1 MSECVAMK
9 PTRFFLLA
17 TLFSTLV
24 FTTSASAYVAPNL
37 LFCKKPLTLHSGI
50 VYVNGLAHSETGFI
64 QANAGDEIAFDFTI
78 SNDNSPACQKPITAV
93 LAFYGSSKDYPENW
107 FSYEFNVET
116 VKQLKPL
123 PTSLTLTQNQLPNKY
138 SFTILQGETIRAKLV
153 VKTPANAKTTLLA
166 FGLATAHLVPATT
179 NETVLNTTSTLDFKP
194 ITLAGKQP
202 SLLSTTSTTQAT
214 LAPTALAKQPELQP
228 SLNWS
233 SLAPILATLAI
244 LAILTALAVRRLAVR
259 HLHAKK
265 RVESPPKTMP
275 RAFKRERE
283 AKRER
288 KHAQAQKH
296 ETKTLKIL

>member
-1 MSECVAMK
+1 MK
-9 PTRFFLLA
+9 STRFFLLA

-153 VKTPANAKTTLLA
+153 VKTPADAKTTLLA

-194 ITLAGKQP
+194 IALAGKQP
-202 SLLSTTSTTQAT
+202 STLPTVTPTQAT
-214 LAPTALAKQPELQP
+214 ATPTVFVEKRAPQPPFDWSLLAA
-228 SLNWS
+228 
-233 SLAPILATLAI
+233 ILAI
-244 LAILTALAVRRLAVR
+244 LAILVILAIPATRRL
-259 HLHAKK
+259 LSKK
-265 RVESPPKTMP
+265 RVERSLKTLP
-275 RAFKRERE
+275 
-283 AKRER
+283 RER
-288 KHAQAQKH
+288 KHARAKRH
-296 ETKTLKIL
+296 AKR